1 MTEELF
7 QKYIDGTCG
16 IKERLEVEEWL
27 DISSETEK
35 EAFFLN
41 RWESADE
48 KFSQSSTI
56 KLWESLYEQIV
67 IKQDVKIRRMR
78 TVSVKM
84 WSAAACILM
93 VIASLYMLNYKG
105 NTIDHRQVYQL
116 VNKKPEIKGDKLF
129 TIVNNNSEP
138 QKISLPD
145 GSKVILY
152 KNSILQYS
160 ILAESS
166 YRKLYLSGRAA
177 FSVAKNKKKPFT
189 VYSDEIATTA
199 VGTKFEV
206 NNGKNSGKILVKLLE
221 GVVSIKSTKRELSGW
236 INNHLLHAGEEFI
249 CESGVA
255 SSRLFDQPVNQKIN
269 IGKTEIRSIGK
280 ELIFFHTPLIKVFEQ
295 MENLYQIKI
304 QYQIDDLKDRFLTST
319 INKDDEPGSLLKAI
333 AQMNELSVVKTED
346 AFIIRKIVN
355 EK

>member
-27 DISSETEK
+27 DTSSDTEK
-35 EAFFLN
+35 EIFFRG

-48 KFSQSSTI
+48 IFSQSSTV

-67 IKQDVKIRRMR
+67 IKQDVKIRRMHSL
-78 TVSVKM
+78 SVTK
-84 WSAAACILM
+84 WIAAACVFM
-93 VIASLYMLNYKG
+93 VIASLYMFTYKG
-105 NTIDHRQVYQL
+105 NTIEHKEKYQL
-116 VNKKPEIKGDKLF
+116 VNKAPEIKGDKLV
-129 TIVNNNSEP
+129 TIVNNDSEP

-145 GSKVILY
+145 GSKVVLY

-160 ILAESS
+160 IYPESVS
-166 YRKLYLSGRAA
+166 RTLYLSGRAE

-199 VGTKFEV
+199 VGTRFEV
-206 NNGKNSGKILVKLLE
+206 NNGKNSGKILVKLME
-221 GVVSIKSTKRELSGW
+221 GVVSIRSTKRELSGW
-236 INNHLLHAGEEFI
+236 INNHLLHAGEEFL
-249 CESGVA
+249 CERGVA
-255 SSRLFDQPVNQKIN
+255 SSRLFDQPDNQKIN
-269 IGKTEIRSIGK
+269 IGKTEVRSIGK
-280 ELIFFHTPLIKVFEQ
+280 ELVFLHTPLIKVFEQ

-304 QYQIDDLKDRFLTST
+304 QYQSDDLKDMFLTST

-333 AQMNELSVVKTED
+333 VQMNELSVVKTED
-346 AFIIRKIVN
+346 AFIIKKIVH